1 LIDRFIERF
10 LVNTT
15 PWCGEMA
22 KTPASK
28 SQIKSPAKT
37 LAKSRSKSRRGK
49 TRMRAPSSLA
59 DRLRARLAEARKQIA
74 DLKLH
79 ADTDALLDI
88 QNRRGFE
95 RELRRSLA
103 YVKRYRATA
112 ALLYLD
118 VDRLK
123 PINDRHGH
131 AAGDAALK
139 AIAGELIDHVRA
151 SDIVARLGGDEFGI
165 LLWNLKPVDA
175 EKKARALEAA
185 VDLLPLTFRGRTLRL
200 GISAGVTMLA
210 STDETADVLTRAD
223 AAMYRRKLARRATA
237 KRSRSAAKRRARP
250 GQ

>member
-1 LIDRFIERF
+1 M
-10 LVNTT
+10 T
-15 PWCGEMA
+15 
-22 KTPASK
+22 
-28 SQIKSPAKT
+28 KSPAR
-37 LAKSRSKSRRGK
+37 KSRPRKARN
-49 TRMRAPSSLA
+49 RASSSLVK
-59 DRLRARLAEARKQIA
+59 RLRARLAGARRQIA
-74 DLKLH
+74 DLKQR
-79 ADTDALLDI
+79 ADTDILLDI

-139 AIAGELIDHVRA
+139 AIAMELIDHVRM

-165 LLWNLKPVDA
+165 LLWNLELADA

-185 VDLLPLTFRGRTLRL
+185 IDMLPLTFRGRTLRL
-200 GISAGVTMLA
+200 GISAGVTMLDG
-210 STDETADVLTRAD
+210 TDETADVLTRAD
-223 AAMYRRKLARRATA
+223 TAMYRRKLVRR
-237 KRSRSAAKRRARP
+237 AAKRQRRAALKR
-250 GQ
+250 

>member
-1 LIDRFIERF
+1 M
-10 LVNTT
+10 T
-15 PWCGEMA
+15 
-22 KTPASK
+22 
-28 SQIKSPAKT
+28 KSPAR
-37 LAKSRSKSRRGK
+37 KSRPRKARNPAS
-49 TRMRAPSSLA
+49 SSLVK
-59 DRLRARLAEARKQIA
+59 RLRARLAEARRQIA
-74 DLKLH
+74 DLKQR
-79 ADTDALLDI
+79 ADTDILLDI

-139 AIAGELIDHVRA
+139 AIAMELIDHVRM

-165 LLWNLKPVDA
+165 LLWNLELADA

-185 VDLLPLTFRGRTLRL
+185 IDVLPLTFRGRTLRL
-200 GISAGVTMLA
+200 GISAGVTMLDG
-210 STDETADVLTRAD
+210 TDETADVLTRAD
-223 AAMYRRKLARRATA
+223 TAMYRRKLVRR
-237 KRSRSAAKRRARP
+237 AAKRRRRAALKR
-250 GQ
+250 